1 MPRRVGNMNKK
12 LLMTRTLRKP
22 ETEARYVEHQ
32 RNKKSGDCY
41 LCRAKSF
48 REFEFWRLLP
58 NEYPYDRIVKTHHLI
73 SLRRHAD
80 ENGLTVPEYNELYD
94 IKHTLRNDY
103 DMLFENTLKRKSIR
117 EHFHIHAI
125 EVADLD

>member
-1 MPRRVGNMNKK
+1 MPI
-12 LLMTRTLRKP
+12 TLRKP
-22 ETEARYVEHQ
+22 ETEARYEEHQ
-32 RNKKSGDCY
+32 RNKKPGDCY
-41 LCRAKSF
+41 LCRAVSLK
-48 REFEFWRLLP
+48 EFEFWRLLP

-80 ENGLTVPEYNELYD
+80 ENGLTVPEYNELYS
-94 IKHTLRNDY
+94 IKHNLRNDY

-125 EVADLD
+125 EVADVLP